1 MVGDRMD
8 KAAEASDAATG
19 EGQRIARRR
28 LSSDER
34 RRDFI
39 RKSIEL
45 FAEDGFESST
55 RELARRLG
63 VTQPLLYRYFP
74 SKQDLVSA
82 VYEEVYLRRWQPEW
96 EALLADR
103 SRPLRDRLTEFYAL
117 YTDAIFHPDWIRIY
131 LYSGLKGEAINARY
145 MKLVVDRI
153 LVPIFAEARAEAGL
167 PTRAPTDG
175 EIDQIWVIHGG
186 IFYFGVIK
194 LVYQK
199 TPPETKDTAIA
210 FAVDALVEGLKRGFA
225 AERP

>member
-1 MVGDRMD
+1 MAG
-8 KAAEASDAATG
+8 EISDNVTG
-19 EGQRIARRR
+19 EDDRPVRKR

-34 RRDFI
+34 RKEFI

-82 VYEEVYLRRWQPEW
+82 VYEEVYLRRWRPEW
-96 EALLADR
+96 ETLIADR
-103 SRPLRDRLTEFYAL
+103 SRPLRDRLIEFYGL

-131 LYSGLKGEAINARY
+131 LYSGLKGVEINARY
-145 MKLVVDRI
+145 MKLIVERI
-153 LVPIFAEARAEAGL
+153 FTPIFNEIRADVGL
-167 PTRAPTDG
+167 APRALTDR
-175 EIDQIWVIHGG
+175 EIDEMWIIHGG

-199 TPPETKDTAIA
+199 TTPDTKAVAIG
-210 FAVDALVEGLKRGFA
+210 FAVDALTEGLKRGFRA
-225 AERP
+225 DA

>member
-1 MVGDRMD
+1 MAGDTSE
-8 KAAEASDAATG
+8 KATKP
-19 EGQRIARRR
+19 QARKR

-34 RRDFI
+34 RREFI
-39 RKSIEL
+39 RKSVEL

-82 VYEEVYLRRWQPEW
+82 VYEEVYLRRWRPEW
-96 EALLADR
+96 EGLIRDR
-103 SRPLRDRLTEFYAL
+103 SRPLRDRLVEFYGL

-131 LYSGLKGEAINARY
+131 LYSGLKGVEINARY
-145 MKLVVDRI
+145 MQLIVERI
-153 LVPIFAEARAEAGL
+153 FTPIFNEIRADAGL
-167 PTRAPTDG
+167 APRDLTEK
-175 EIDQIWVIHGG
+175 EIDEMWLVHGG

-199 TPPETKDTAIA
+199 TTPDTKGTAIG
-210 FAVDALVEGLKRGFA
+210 FGVDSLIAGLKRGFESEA
-225 AERP
+225 

>member
-1 MVGDRMD
+1 MD
-8 KAAEASDAATG
+8 KAAEASTATMDD
-19 EGQRIARRR
+19 GQTGARRR

-82 VYEEVYLRRWQPEW
+82 VYEEVYLRRWRPEW

-103 SRPLRDRLTEFYAL
+103 TRPLRDRLTEFYAH

-131 LYSGLKGEAINARY
+131 LYSGLKGVEINARY
-145 MKLVVDRI
+145 MKLIVERI
-153 LVPIFAEARAEAGL
+153 FAPIFNEIRADAGL
-167 PTRAPTDG
+167 PPRALSDR
-175 EIDQIWVIHGG
+175 EIDEMWIIHGG

-199 TPPETKDTAIA
+199 TPPDTKAIA
-210 FAVDALVEGLKRGFA
+210 IGFAVDALTEGLKRGFRTEA
-225 AERP
+225 

>member
-1 MVGDRMD
+1 MAGETSEKV
-8 KAAEASDAATG
+8 AEPPT
-19 EGQRIARRR
+19 RKR

-34 RRDFI
+34 RREFI

-82 VYEEVYLRRWQPEW
+82 VYEEVYLRRWRPEW
-96 EALLADR
+96 SGLIGDR
-103 SRPLRDRLTEFYAL
+103 TRPLRERLVEFYDL

-131 LYSGLKGEAINARY
+131 LYSGLKGVEINARY
-145 MKLVVDRI
+145 MQLIVERI
-153 LVPIFAEARAEAGL
+153 FTPIFHEIRADAGL
-167 PTRAPTDG
+167 APRALTEK
-175 EIDQIWVIHGG
+175 EIDEMWLIHGG

-199 TPPETKDTAIA
+199 TTPDTKATAIG
-210 FAVDALVEGLKRGFA
+210 FGVDSLIAGLKRGFEGETA
-225 AERP
+225 D

>member
-1 MVGDRMD
+1 MAG
-8 KAAEASDAATG
+8 EISDNVTG
-19 EGQRIARRR
+19 EDDRPVRKR

-34 RRDFI
+34 RKEFI

-82 VYEEVYLRRWQPEW
+82 VYEEVYLRRWRPEW
-96 EALLADR
+96 ETLIADR
-103 SRPLRDRLTEFYAL
+103 SMPLRDRLIEFYGL

-131 LYSGLKGEAINARY
+131 LYSGLKGVEINARY
-145 MKLVVDRI
+145 MKLIVERI
-153 LVPIFAEARAEAGL
+153 FTPIFNEIRADAGL
-167 PTRAPTDG
+167 PPRALSDR
-175 EIDQIWVIHGG
+175 EIDEMWIIHGG

-199 TPPETKDTAIA
+199 TPADTKAIA
-210 FAVDALVEGLKRGFA
+210 IGFAVDALTEGLKRGFRTEA
-225 AERP
+225 